1 MEQHAS
7 GAVPLPLGFCSVC
20 EREVLTCVGVDDDD
34 PRCCVHCDTPIDED
48 SLHLST
54 VSDLEHVG
62 YAEIEPAR
70 SCGSGG
76 CGSGG
81 CRR

>member
-1 MEQHAS
+1 MEQDAAT
-7 GAVPLPLGFCSVC
+7 GVPLPVGFCTLC
-20 EREVLTCVGVDDDD
+20 EREVLTSLGVDDDD
-34 PRCCVHCDTPIDED
+34 PRCCVHCDTPIDEEM
-48 SLHLST
+48 LRLST
-54 VSDLEHVG
+54 ATDLERVG